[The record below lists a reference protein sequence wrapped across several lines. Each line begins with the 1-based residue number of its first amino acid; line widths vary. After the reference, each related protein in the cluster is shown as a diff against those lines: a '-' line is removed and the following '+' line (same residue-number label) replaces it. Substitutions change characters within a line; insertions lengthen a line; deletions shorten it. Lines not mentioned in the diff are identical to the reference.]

1 MWTFELFY
9 RTKLGDVLDGTDS
22 LTKEEVLEFA
32 ERYGAPRAA
41 LDLLNELDEEEVY
54 EDVRDIWP
62 DMPTSDDEIGWRN
75 DE

>member
-1 MWTFELFY
+1 MWTIELFY
-9 RTKLGDVLDGTDS
+9 RTKLVDVLDGTNS
-22 LTKEEVLEFA
+22 LTKEEVLEYA

-62 DMPTSDDEIGWRN
+62 DMPTSDEEFG
-75 DE
+75 